1 MVTLATMCHNEADV
15 ERSED
20 RRWDG
25 AWGREKENIQT
36 VGMTVVET
44 VLLPAKAGYG
54 SVLGWRKLKLEEK
67 LQEREL
73 GKEVASG
80 KGKRLDK
87 ELCSGGRLKW
97 QNKVHESS

>member
-1 MVTLATMCHNEADV
+1 V
-15 ERSED
+15 ERSEGG

-25 AWGREKENIQT
+25 GWQREKENTQ
-36 VGMTVVET
+36 VAGVRMVEA

-54 SVLGWRKLKLEEK
+54 SVLGWRTLKLEEK

-80 KGKRLDK
+80 KAKGSDN
-87 ELCSGGRLKW
+87 E
-97 QNKVHESS
+97 